1 MSMFD
6 NMKDK
11 ATEAAEQNPE
21 KVEQFSDQGIERA
34 GDKLDERTGGQHSDK
49 IDSVQQQGDERVG
62 DNSQ

>member
-6 NMKDK
+6 NLKDK
-11 ATEAAEQNPE
+11 ATEAAGRHPD

-34 GDKLDERTGGQHSDK
+34 GDLADERTGGKFAEHTDK
-49 IDSVQQQGDERVG
+49 VQAAGDERIG

>member
-6 NMKDK
+6 NLKDK
-11 ATEAAEQNPE
+11 ATEAVEQHPD

-34 GDKLDERTGGQHSDK
+34 GDVLDSRTGGEHSDK
-49 IDSVQQQGDERVG
+49 IDMAQRAADERIG

>member
-11 ATEAAEQNPE
+11 ATEAAEQHPD

-34 GDKLDERTGGQHSDK
+34 GDQLDERTGGQHSDK
-49 IDSVQQQGDERVG
+49 IDQLQQKGDERIG